1 MKSKNKLVVLL
12 IGIIA
17 LAIFVSLGFLLLKNL
32 FNSNSENFG
41 EMYYSAVDEKHI
53 KFDDDGT
60 NYADNEILITVND
73 SISKNEVEQLSNK
86 YNATIV
92 GRIEKSGDYQL
103 KINANISTN
112 ELKSTVN
119 KIEKEKIINSA
130 SLNYIQVFSDN
141 EKVEGR
147 DGFYYGKEWQND
159 LQNYNDAKG
168 KSWGLEAIGTLG
180 AWDLLNN
187 NRSKVKPVKIGVID
201 GGFDSSHEDLSFAD
215 LFYEDNNNAS
225 GSTDVE
231 SKDHGTHVT
240 GTIAAKNSNNTGI
253 CGVYPYGEGN
263 VYAVNYSA
271 NGISAH
277 SENKNFWSSIMGQKI
292 SYAELIVRNV
302 KVINQSQGFNWYL
315 NLKDVRKRILGNKDL
330 EYTDY
335 NKVKDFFETNDFSS
349 YEDEANL
356 LGDFLN
362 RLLKKGYDFVIVNAA
377 GNDSDS
383 SIGHLESKYSSWNNM
398 ISKEKYPEVY
408 NRIIVV
414 GAVDSKYNITDF
426 SNTGSRVDIFAPGKD
441 IFSTRSKAIFG
452 HKYGKM
458 SGTSQAAPHVA
469 GVAAMVWSANNDLSG
484 SSVKSIICKYKNLRC
499 TTCKMVDAYSSVENA
514 IKGNKNT
521 TTKTSNNNGILM
533 SFVVE
538 QKNENNYISDAKL
551 VARPTDANIV
561 YTATTDSEGH
571 FELVLPEGNYK
582 LSVSASNYKNKTI
595 NNIVIKNNEVN
606 NLDWIKLKYD
616 DTNIKALKNKISE
629 IIGKYGV
636 ASTKTYERKNLDFD
650 DYGWANR
657 SGILSAKLLDL
668 DGDSINELIT
678 VRCSKDLE
686 QDSVGRSYTDL
697 IIEVFFSEKGKV
709 KSAGHFKLENT
720 NDCETAQVNVF
731 TYKINN
737 KQYVCYERDFRGL
750 LVDYNRPEYYIF
762 EYSNKTLN
770 KVMRLYQAFMGTSGT
785 DLTQI
790 TWKNGKEKKISIQ
803 SSYSIFKN
811 NKEKHVFKG
820 KYKNSDYPFDEAMID
835 FGFKKSAKGLFGE
848 SRKESLYLSYA
859 YQKSAD
865 KICSISTRPLGDAY
879 DATTSSALDYTGLD
893 HSNPISEPQKPPK
906 WKELY
911 LDFLKTDEADI
922 YNYAELVYI
931 NDDNIPELVLQSG
944 STMPGGFLCWVDD
957 GKLKTYD
964 IGASQGITYTAKKG
978 KLYSGIMRQGNEYF
992 SIFSFNGKT
1001 ITKEHSGSVIPNWD
1015 NEKKTI
1021 YSIDDKKVSKSQYNS
1036 ILKNYK
1042 FETYVPMDHS
1052 LYDIKSEIKK
1062 K

>member
-1 MKSKNKLVVLL
+1 MKSKKMLVVFLTS
-12 IGIIA
+12 IIV
-17 LAIFVSLGFLLLKNL
+17 LAGLVSLGFVLFKTL
-32 FNSNSENFG
+32 FNSEPENFG
-41 EMYYSAVDEKHI
+41 EIYYSAVDAKHI
-53 KFDDDGT
+53 KFDKDGT

-73 SISKNEVEQLSNK
+73 NISKNEVEKLSDK

-103 KINANISTN
+103 KIGSNISAD
-112 ELKSTVN
+112 ELKKTIN
-119 KIEKEKIINSA
+119 KIKKEKIIYSA

-180 AWDLLNN
+180 AWDLLNS
-187 NRSKVKPVKIGVID
+187 NRSKVNPVKVGVID

-225 GSTDVE
+225 GSTDIE

-240 GTIAAKNSNNTGI
+240 GIIAANNSNNTGI
-253 CGVYPYGEGN
+253 CGVYPYSEGN
-263 VYAVNYSA
+263 IFAVNHSA
-271 NGISAH
+271 NGIGAH
-277 SENKNFWSSIMGQKI
+277 SENKNFLSSIMGQKI

-302 KVINQSQGFNWYL
+302 KVINQSQAFNWYL

-335 NKVKDFFETNDFSS
+335 NKVKDFFETNDFLS
-349 YEDEANL
+349 YEEEANL

-398 ISKEKYPEVY
+398 ISREKYPEVY

-452 HKYGKM
+452 HKYGKL

-484 SSVKSIICKYKNLRC
+484 SDVKSIICKYNNLRC
-499 TTCKMVDAYSSVENA
+499 TSCKMVDAYSSVENA
-514 IKGNKNT
+514 IKRNKNT

-533 SFVVE
+533 SFVVD
-538 QKNENNYISDAKL
+538 QKKENNYISDAKL
-551 VARPTDANIV
+551 VARPTNANIV
-561 YTATTDSEGH
+561 YTAKTDSEGH
-571 FELVLPEGNYK
+571 FELVLPEGNYN
-582 LSVSASNYKNKTI
+582 LSISASNYKNKTI
-595 NNIVIKNNEVN
+595 NNIIIKNNEVN

-616 DTNIKALKNKISE
+616 DTNNKALNNKISE
-629 IIGKYGV
+629 LIEKYGV
-636 ASTKTYERKNLDFD
+636 ASTETYERKNLDFA

-657 SGILSAKLLDL
+657 SGVLSANLLDL

-678 VRCSKDLE
+678 VRCSKKIK
-686 QDSVGRSYTDL
+686 QDSVGRSYADL
-697 IIEVFFSEKGKV
+697 IIEVFFSEKGQV
-709 KSAGHFKLENT
+709 KSAGQYKLENT
-720 NDCETAQVNVF
+720 NDCETAQVNIF

-750 LVDYNRPEYYIF
+750 LVDYDRPEYFIF
-762 EYSNKTLN
+762 EYSNNTLN

-790 TWKNGKEKKISIQ
+790 TWKNGKENKISIQ
-803 SSYSIFKN
+803 TSYYDYKN
-811 NKEKHVFKG
+811 NKETHIFKG
-820 KYKNSDYPFDEAMID
+820 KYKNSEYPFDKAMID
-835 FGFKKSAKGLFGE
+835 FGFKKSIKGLFGE
-848 SRKESLYLSYA
+848 SRKESRYLSYV

-865 KICSISTRPLGDAY
+865 KICSISTRPFGDTY
-879 DATTSSALDYTGLD
+879 DATNSSAIDYTGLD
-893 HSNPISEPQKPPK
+893 HSNPISEPQKIPK

-911 LDFLKTDEADI
+911 LDYLKTDDADI

-944 STMPGGFLCWVDD
+944 STMPGGFLCWVDKD
-957 GKLKTYD
+957 EVKTYD
-964 IGASQGITYTAKKG
+964 LGASQGINYTAKKG
-978 KLYSGIMRQGNEYF
+978 ILYSGIMREGNQFF
-992 SIFSFNGKT
+992 SIFSFNGKEV
-1001 ITKEHSGSVIPNWD
+1001 KEEHSGSIIPNWD
-1015 NEKKTI
+1015 NENKTVYTLDNKKM
-1021 YSIDDKKVSKSQYNS
+1021 SKSQQDK
-1036 ILKNYK
+1036 ILSKYK
-1042 FETYVPMDHS
+1042 FKSYVPMEHS